1 MGETYRTEMAI
12 TEALY
17 NEAWK
22 MADEEAERYGTISR
36 GTLDRLA
43 DLELELSLMEVG
55 R

>member
-1 MGETYRTEMAI
+1 M

-22 MADEEAERYGTISR
+22 MADEEADKYGTISL

-43 DLELELSLMEVG
+43 DLELELSLLEVG